1 MYDKFNGGG
10 GKMNYV
16 EQFYSTNI
24 KLRAFED
31 ALAEAMVLTKI
42 FVTKH
47 RVFVHLN
54 KSGPVIV
61 MYGFHSNHCYRCIH
75 ARASKIV

>member
-10 GKMNYV
+10 GGMNYV

-31 ALAEAMVLTKI
+31 ALAETGFNTDIRHIIPSLGKI
-42 FVTKH
+42 RPEFC
-47 RVFVHLN
+47 FN
-54 KSGPVIV
+54 I
-61 MYGFHSNHCYRCIH
+61 M
-75 ARASKIV
+75 